1 MSRLEELIQELCP
14 DGVEYRTLGSLGKFY
29 GGLSGKSKDDF
40 KNGNEKFVTYKNIFD
55 NIALKTDIAETVKV
69 APNEKQNII
78 QYGDILF
85 TGSSETPDE
94 CGMSSVLTE
103 HIDDKLYLNSFCF
116 GYRFTDP
123 DCNILPGFSKYLFRS
138 EALRKQIKRTASGV
152 TRFNVSKKK
161 MEKVMIPIPP
171 LEVQREIVRILDTFT
186 ALTEELTEELTAR
199 RKQYEYY
206 SSKLF
211 TDTIYDLVPMSE
223 LAEFVYGYTAKAND
237 YGNTRFIRITDVNE
251 QGYLST
257 QDTKYIM
264 LNDEAKKNLLSK
276 GDLIMART
284 GATYGK
290 TLYFDS
296 DEQSVYASFLIK
308 IIPDKKR
315 LNNRFYW
322 HFTKTPLYWE
332 QAKKLVSAGGQPQFN
347 TPALKQIKVP
357 VPSLDEQR
365 RIVSILDRFDALCND
380 LTSGLPAEIEARRKQ
395 YEYYRDKLLSFPPAE
410 KGEES

>member
-123 DCNILPGFSKYLFRS
+123 DCNILPQFSKYLFRS
-138 EALRKQIKRTASGV
+138 EALRKQIKRTANGV

-186 ALTEELTEELTAR
+186 ALTDELTEKLDAELNAR

-206 SSKLF
+206 QNSLTSLF
-211 TDTIYDLVPMSE
+211 DSNTSFERL
-223 LAEFVYGYTAKAND
+223 
-237 YGNTRFIRITDVNE
+237 GNTCKMKSGKAVSATQISPKYTNNTPYQCYGGNGVRGYVSNMSHSGEFPIIGRQGALCGNVNYASGDFYATE
-251 QGYLST
+251 HAVVVQSNG
-257 QDTKYIM
+257 KYIQRFLYYLLKTM
-264 LNDEAKKNLLSK
+264 NLNQYKSQGAQPGLAVRNLEN
-276 GDLIMART
+276 LIA
-284 GATYGK
+284 
-290 TLYFDS
+290 
-296 DEQSVYASFLIK
+296 
-308 IIPDKKR
+308 
-315 LNNRFYW
+315 
-322 HFTKTPLYWE
+322 
-332 QAKKLVSAGGQPQFN
+332 
-347 TPALKQIKVP
+347 P
-357 VPSLDEQR
+357 VPPLDEQR

>member
-55 NIALKTDIAETVKV
+55 NIALKTDITETVKV

-103 HIDDKLYLNSFCF
+103 HVDDKLYLNSFCF
-116 GYRFTDP
+116 GYRFTDS
-123 DCNILPGFSKYLFRS
+123 DCNLLPGFSKYLFRS

-186 ALTEELTEELTAR
+186 ELTEELDAELTAR

-237 YGNTRFIRITDVNE
+237 YGNTRFIRITDINE

-357 VPSLDEQR
+357 VPPLDEQR

-380 LTSGLPAEIEARRKQ
+380 LTSGLPAETEARRKQ

>member
-1 MSRLEELIQELCP
+1 MSRLEEIDTGRLCP

-40 KNGNEKFVTYKNIFD
+40 KNGNEKFITYKNIFD
-55 NIALKTDIAETVKV
+55 NIALKTDITETVKV

-116 GYRFTDP
+116 GYRFTDS
-123 DCNILPGFSKYLFRS
+123 DCNLLPEFSKYLFRS

-186 ALTEELTEELTAR
+186 ELTEKLNVELTAR

-206 SSKLF
+206 KESLLTFGDNIPLVTLGEIATDMYRGAGIKRNEVTVDGIPCVRYGEIYTSYNISFQKCISHTSKNVVANPKYF
-211 TDTIYDLVPMSE
+211 EHGDIIFAITGENVEEI
-223 LAEFVYGYTAKAND
+223 AKSIA
-237 YGNTRFIRITDVNE
+237 YLGNEKCMAGGDIVVLKHNQEPR
-251 QGYLST
+251 YLSYALST
-257 QDTKYIM
+257 SAAQIQK
-264 LNDEAKKNLLSK
+264 AKVK
-276 GDLIMART
+276 
-284 GATYGK
+284 
-290 TLYFDS
+290 
-296 DEQSVYASFLIK
+296 
-308 IIPDKKR
+308 
-315 LNNRFYW
+315 
-322 HFTKTPLYWE
+322 
-332 QAKKLVSAGGQPQFN
+332 
-347 TPALKQIKVP
+347 
-357 VPSLDEQR
+357 
-365 RIVSILDRFDALCND
+365 
-380 LTSGLPAEIEARRKQ
+380 
-395 YEYYRDKLLSFPPAE
+395 
-410 KGEES
+410 

>member
-1 MSRLEELIQELCP
+1 MSKLEELIQELCP

-40 KNGNEKFVTYKNIFD
+40 KNGNEKFITYKNIFD
-55 NIALKTDIAETVKV
+55 NIALKTDITETVKV

-103 HIDDKLYLNSFCF
+103 HVDDKLYLNSFCF
-116 GYRFTDP
+116 GYRFTDS
-123 DCNILPGFSKYLFRS
+123 DCNLLPGFSKYLFRS

-186 ALTEELTEELTAR
+186 ELTEELDAELTAR

-237 YGNTRFIRITDVNE
+237 YGNTRFIRITDINE

-357 VPSLDEQR
+357 VPPLDEQR

>member
-1 MSRLEELIQELCP
+1 MSKLEELIQELCP

-40 KNGNEKFVTYKNIFD
+40 KNGNEKFITYKNIFD
-55 NIALKTDIAETVKV
+55 NIALKTDITETVKV

-103 HIDDKLYLNSFCF
+103 HVDDKLYLNSFCF
-116 GYRFTDP
+116 GYRFTDS
-123 DCNILPGFSKYLFRS
+123 DCNLLPGFSKYLFRS

-161 MEKVMIPIPP
+161 MVKVMIPIPP

-186 ALTEELTEELTAR
+186 ELTEELDAELTAR

-237 YGNTRFIRITDVNE
+237 YGNTRFIRITDINE

-357 VPSLDEQR
+357 VPPLDEQR